1 VFSNPSISLRS
12 IEYSKIEINSYW
24 FVIVFRLCEIMKDQF
39 MADVIRL
46 TIEHRQMYT
55 RHHTTKVAKVVETTY
70 YQVHGF
76 NDDGL

>member
-1 VFSNPSISLRS
+1 
-12 IEYSKIEINSYW
+12 
-24 FVIVFRLCEIMKDQF
+24 MKDQF
-39 MADVIRL
+39 VADVIHL

-55 RHHTTKVAKVVETTY
+55 HHHTTKVAKVVITTY

>member
-1 VFSNPSISLRS
+1 
-12 IEYSKIEINSYW
+12 
-24 FVIVFRLCEIMKDQF
+24 MKDQF
-39 MADVIRL
+39 VADLIHL

-55 RHHTTKVAKVVETTY
+55 HHHTTKVAKVVIATY